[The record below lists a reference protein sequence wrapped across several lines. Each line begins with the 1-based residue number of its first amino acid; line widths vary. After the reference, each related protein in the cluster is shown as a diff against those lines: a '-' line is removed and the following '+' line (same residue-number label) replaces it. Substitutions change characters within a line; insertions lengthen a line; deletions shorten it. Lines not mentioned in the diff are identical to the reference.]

1 VHNTGTYVFCN
12 EITDYIK
19 HSTNKHGPN
28 CWCNMW
34 PSLLVFALNST
45 SAQWRVDKL
54 SKWHAAMLLLPEYCH
69 QFIWKIH
76 TFSLLHST
84 GRNVQHGMWDIPVLD
99 MWICIFHEDMHKK
112 NNLHISAPT
121 PSDLDLWPRDLK
133 LFYQLLLILETYPGS
148 LNIAWFLFSSK
159 QLTWDIQMDGM

>member
-1 VHNTGTYVFCN
+1 VHSTGTYVFCN

-112 NNLHISAPT
+112 KQSSHLRPHSQWPWPLTSWPKVVLSATPHFGNLPWKSEHCMVSV
-121 PSDLDLWPRDLK
+121 
-133 LFYQLLLILETYPGS
+133 FE
-148 LNIAWFLFSSK
+148 
-159 QLTWDIQMDGM
+159 